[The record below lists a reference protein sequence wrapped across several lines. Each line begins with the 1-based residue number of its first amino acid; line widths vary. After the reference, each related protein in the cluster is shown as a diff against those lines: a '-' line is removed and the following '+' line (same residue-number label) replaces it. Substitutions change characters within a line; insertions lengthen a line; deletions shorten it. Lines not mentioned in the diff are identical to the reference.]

1 MLQCFKSASQAG
13 QGKFLLSGYGKLPLS
28 RGILHP
34 SIRVE
39 VEFPGSVSRVHMQ
52 GGNPMRSVPEL
63 LFRSLVLAGLAA
75 GPCVFA
81 QGESLPQSSPALTM
95 ASLPAEERGDILM
108 ARGRYLDAVEAYRE
122 APPTATVLNKTGIAY
137 QHLSAVDLAKKDY
150 QKALLIQPNYPE
162 AINNLG
168 AAYFAK
174 RDYKKAIR
182 LYRKALKL
190 MPDSA
195 VVAANLG
202 TAYFARRDYRQGLE
216 AYQTAFRLDP
226 NVFRMDNG
234 TVIPAPSDRADRAQ
248 QDFCV
253 AELFAQVGNE
263 PQAIEYLRKAL
274 NEGFKDVNKI
284 KQDAVFTKLRQTSE
298 FAQLM
303 AEQKL
308 H

>member
-1 MLQCFKSASQAG
+1 MRRTPG
-13 QGKFLLSGYGKLPLS
+13 LL
-28 RGILHP
+28 I
-34 SIRVE
+34 
-39 VEFPGSVSRVHMQ
+39 Q
-52 GGNPMRSVPEL
+52 
-63 LFRSLVLAGLAA
+63 SLVLAGLAA
-75 GPCVFA
+75 SPCVFG
-81 QGESLPQSSPALTM
+81 QGDSLPQSSPSLTM

-108 ARGRYLDAVEAYRE
+108 ARGRYLEAVEAYRE
-122 APPTATVLNKTGIAY
+122 ASSSAVVLNKMGIAY

-150 QKALLIQPNYPE
+150 EKALLIRPNYPE

-216 AYQTAFRLDP
+216 AYELAFRLDP

-234 TVIPAPSDRADRAQ
+234 TVIPAPSDRADRAR
-248 QDFCV
+248 QDFCI
-253 AELFAQVGNE
+253 AELFAQSGNQQ
-263 PQAIEYLRKAL
+263 QAIEYLRKAL

-284 KQDAVFTKLRQTSE
+284 KEEAVFAKLRQTSE

-303 AEQKL
+303 AEEKL

>member
-1 MLQCFKSASQAG
+1 MRIIPA
-13 QGKFLLSGYGKLPLS
+13 LL
-28 RGILHP
+28 IQ
-34 SIRVE
+34 SI
-39 VEFPGSVSRVHMQ
+39 
-52 GGNPMRSVPEL
+52 
-63 LFRSLVLAGLAA
+63 VLTGLAA

-81 QGESLPQSSPALTM
+81 QGESLPQSSPSLTM
-95 ASLPAEERGDILM
+95 TSLPAEERGDILM
-108 ARGRYLDAVEAYRE
+108 ARGRYLEALTAYRD
-122 APPTATVLNKTGIAY
+122 ATPSAVVLNKMGIAY

-150 QKALLIQPNYPE
+150 QRALLIRPDYPE

-202 TAYFARRDYRQGLE
+202 TAYFARRDYREGLR
-216 AYQTAFRLDP
+216 AYRLAFRLDP
-226 NVFRMDNG
+226 DVFRMENG
-234 TVIPAPSDRADRAQ
+234 SVIPAPSDRVDRAQ

-253 AELFAQVGNE
+253 AELFAQAGNQQ
-263 PQAIEYLRKAL
+263 QAIEYLRRAL

-284 KQDAVFTKLRQTSE
+284 KEDTVFAQLRQTSE

-303 AEQKL
+303 AEQKV